1 MDPAALLGPFDQ
13 LLAFGGIIMP
23 LATAAPPL
31 LVHFRK
37 EDNSRTTA
45 VLFIAPAPALL
56 AAIAVETL
64 WLCTKSA
71 LPEPFA
77 IFLLVTTTMLIP
89 AYVLLARNLPRILD
103 REIAAANRRRLEELT
118 TTRAIGAPR
127 LAELEDMEGEAPE
140 GPPHGQ

>member
-1 MDPAALLGPFDQ
+1 
-13 LLAFGGIIMP
+13 MP

-64 WLCTKSA
+64 WLYTKSA
-71 LPEPFA
+71 LPAPFA
-77 IFLLVTTTMLIP
+77 IFLLVTACMLIP
-89 AYVLLARNLPRILD
+89 AYALLGWNLPRMLD
-103 REIAAANRRRLEELT
+103 REIAGADLRRLEELT
-118 TTRAIGAPR
+118 RTGAIGAPR